1 MAEVDIHAP
10 GVECI
15 KTQCYFCHANCGV
28 LAYVKDG
35 EVIKIEGDPDYTNQ
49 GGLCC
54 RGTSALLHVNHPG
67 RVNHALKRAGE
78 KGEGKWE
85 QIDYDQAIQ
94 EVADRINQIKEENGA
109 EAVASAGGTTRT
121 DDWARRRFLNQF
133 GTPNGFHNALLCW
146 IPTFM
151 AETCVAGWSPFETD
165 LGGAK
170 SLILWGMNP
179 GASTLPSMHGYWDL
193 IQNGMKTIVVDPRYS
208 ETAAKA
214 DLWLPLLP
222 GTDCALALSLLYC
235 AVMEGLCNFDFC
247 TQWCDGFEELMAHVG
262 EYTPEWASEITGL
275 DAELIRK
282 AAAMYCTNTP
292 GCIQWGCTWDQLGRS
307 STTTSHALQLLRA
320 VTGNLEVPGGDG
332 MPGPIMNALCDE
344 ELELNEL
351 LPEEQKA
358 KQIGSNK
365 FRLTS
370 WPGYTLISKTN
381 KRTWGKTLPTEWFC
395 EAHGPSVFR
404 AILTKDPYE
413 IRALIVNATN
423 PMMSYG
429 DSKMVLA
436 AIKAVEFLVVVDY
449 WITPTALFADYV
461 FPAAGALERPTII
474 THYGA
479 TDSVMGGRRAIQP
492 MYDRH
497 TDMTFWRKLGLACGQ
512 DPANWPWE
520 TEEEAYWAIIQSI
533 GLPVSSYNEFVDKI
547 RMYYPPLHQSKYISR
562 GAFWTP
568 TGKVELNSTILQELG
583 YPGMPTYIGCSE
595 NPLDDPE
602 VAKEYPI
609 RLTTGGGFMPYHHSE
624 HFNMPYTR
632 YLSPDPYF
640 FINPELAEKLNIKQ
654 YDWCWIETR
663 RGRIKMRADLDNI
676 IDPRAIMC
684 PRGWW
689 FPERDGSADLDNP
702 FGCLESNVNV
712 LTSVDDEHCDPMGGS
727 WANRGLLCKVYKC
740 VDGDT
745 EFTYNDTKWAIPGS
759 DARKGKTVEEA
770 VHRMPSEVIKAREDI
785 PFEKPKPDVEVPEG
799 FEWQWQDKQL
809 YHIKTNFKRDEAGW
823 IVDPKTKKQYDAHTM
838 WRFDP
843 ATNLLVDDETGT
855 TYDMQ
860 RRRAQYWGSILC
872 YPGLEEAPYEL
883 PESVT
888 WDVNNGVGMAFGK
901 PYDSNSGWCID
912 PETNVY
918 YDSFTG
924 YSYDATNDVLLDE
937 AGNWYDKETRARIQ
951 YWGTLKCYPG
961 LEEAPYEL
969 PEGIAWSTERGI
981 GMAFGHPYNV
991 ESGWCVDPV
1000 SNVFYD
1006 AYTGLA
1012 FDPTQN
1018 NLVDEA
1024 SGYRYDMTTRAALD
1038 GGPDILEAVKDGAP
1052 RPEGLP
1058 TTALW
1063 DAKTGLASAFGHPY
1077 DPASGWCIDPI
1088 TNVYYDAY
1096 TGLALD
1102 SARDCLVDEQTGYHY
1117 NKDTREPI
1125 DGGEDV
1131 LDRSV
1136 YESLKNGFPQQF
1148 TDENGVL
1155 CEYYFVYEPDPVAM
1169 AAAAAAA
1176 AKEAG
1181 VGAVAG
1187 AGAGAGALGTAIL
1200 PEAVVGKYEFDE
1212 NVPGSMPS
1220 CKAKIDKTVTNY
1232 KFDENVAGSMPARK
1246 PIATTG
1252 VVGAAAASAAGTAAS
1267 AVAGVAAAGTG
1278 VVQPEAVVG
1287 QYVFDE
1293 AVPGSMPSCKAK
1305 INKTVKNYKFDENV
1319 AGSMPARKPIAT
1331 ASAAGAG
1338 ATSPAALMGAG
1349 GVAAMAPIAGA
1360 GVSADEAVVG
1370 RYEFD
1375 EAVPG
1380 SMPSCKAKIYKT
1392 VKNYTFDENVAGSMP
1407 AHKPI
1412 AGLVQG
1418 APTERE
1424 VKNYFAPVPE
1434 GFRLAKR
1441 VRPVVAEA
1449 AGAGEQNAATAGGA
1463 ATSAETGAVVEQAV
1477 IQPEAI
1483 VGKYEFDE
1491 AVPGSMPSCKAKL
1504 NKTVTNYSFDAA
1516 VPGSMPARKP
1526 IATIIKVAGSAGAGV
1541 AGATAAM
1548 VEKVV
1553 VEPVAVVGK
1562 FVFSE
1567 SEPGSMPSCKEKQN
1581 KTVVNYKFDAAVPG
1595 SMPSRKPTAT
1605 TIKVSG
1611 GAAAQVIEE
1620 AEAIVAAAEDA
1631 QSSVEKY
1638 VFDENVAGSMPASKD
1653 RQVKSG
1659 KTKKFDENV
1668 PGSMPARKP
1677 RK

>member
-10 GVECI
+10 GVECV

-54 RGTSALLHVNHPG
+54 RGTSALLHVNHPA
-67 RVNHALKRAGE
+67 RVNHALKRAGK

-85 QIDYDQAIQ
+85 QIDYDQAIK
-94 EVADRINQIKEENGA
+94 EVAERINQIKEENGA

-193 IQNGMKTIVVDPRYS
+193 IQSGMKTIVVDPRYS

-247 TQWCDGFEELMAHVG
+247 SQWCDGFEELMAHVG

-275 DAELIRK
+275 DPELIRQ
-282 AAAMYCTNTP
+282 AASMYCTNTP

-413 IRALIVNATN
+413 VRALIVNATN
-423 PMMSYG
+423 PINSYG
-429 DSKMVLA
+429 DSKMTLA

-533 GLPVSSYNEFVDKI
+533 GLPVSSYNEFVDKV
-547 RMYYPPLHQSKYISR
+547 RMYYPPLHQSKYLSR

-583 YPGMPTYIGCSE
+583 YPGMPTYLGCSE
-595 NPLDDPE
+595 NPIDDPE
-602 VAKEYPI
+602 IAKDYPI

-640 FINPELAEKLNIKQ
+640 YINPELAEKLNIKQ

-663 RGRIKMRADLDNI
+663 RGRIKMRADVDNI

-689 FPERDGSADLDNP
+689 FPERDGSDDLDNP

-740 VDGDT
+740 VDGDF
-745 EFTYNDTKWAIPGS
+745 EYTYNDTKWAIPGS

-770 VHRMPSEVIKAREDI
+770 VHRMPSEVVKAREDI
-785 PFEKPKPDVEVPEG
+785 PFEKPQPDFEVPEG
-799 FEWQWQDKQL
+799 FEWQWQDNSL
-809 YHIKTNFKRDEAGW
+809 YHIQTNFKRDEAGW
-823 IVDPKTKKQYDAHTM
+823 IVDPKTKKQYDAYTM

-843 ATNLLVDDETGT
+843 ASNLLVDDATGT

-872 YPGLEEAPYEL
+872 YPGSEQPPYEL
-883 PESVT
+883 PEHIT
-888 WDVNNGVGMAFGK
+888 WDANNGVGMAFGR
-901 PYDSNSGWCID
+901 PYDVNSGWCID
-912 PETNVY
+912 PETGVY

-924 YSYDATNDVLLDE
+924 YSYDATNQVLLDE
-937 AGNWYDKETRARIQ
+937 AGNWYDMETRARIQ
-951 YWGTLKCYPG
+951 YWGTLKCFPG
-961 LEEAPYEL
+961 LESAPYEL
-969 PEGIAWSTERGI
+969 PEGIAWNAQRGI
-981 GMAFGHPYNV
+981 GMAFGHPYNT
-991 ESGWCVDPV
+991 ENGWCIDPV
-1000 SNVFYD
+1000 TNVFYD

-1018 NLVDEA
+1018 NLVDEKT
-1024 SGYRYDMTTRAALD
+1024 GYRYDMTTRAALD
-1038 GGPDILEAVKDGAP
+1038 GGSDILEAVKDGAP
-1052 RPEGLP
+1052 RPEDLP
-1058 TTALW
+1058 TTVAW
-1063 DAKTGLASAFGHPY
+1063 DAKCGLGSAFGHPY
-1077 DPASGWCIDPI
+1077 DAATGWCIDPI

-1096 TGLALD
+1096 TGLAYD
-1102 SARDCLVDEQTGYHY
+1102 PTKDCLVSEETGYHY
-1117 NKDTREPI
+1117 CKDTREPL

-1131 LDRSV
+1131 LDRIV

-1148 TDENGVL
+1148 TNENGEL
-1155 CEYYFVYEPDPVAM
+1155 CEYYFVYEPDAAAM
-1169 AAAAAAA
+1169 AAAAQAGT
-1176 AKEAG
+1176 AG
-1181 VGAVAG
+1181 VATAG
-1187 AGAGAGALGTAIL
+1187 AAGGSGTAIL
-1200 PEAVVGKYEFDE
+1200 PEAVVGRYDFDE
-1212 NVPGSMPS
+1212 NVAGSMPS
-1220 CKAKIDKTVTNY
+1220 CKAKVNKTVTNY
-1232 KFDENVAGSMPARK
+1232 TFDENVAGSMPARK
-1246 PIATTG
+1246 P
-1252 VVGAAAASAAGTAAS
+1252 VAS
-1267 AVAGVAAAGTG
+1267 AGVAGAAGAGAASSASGVAASGEATG
-1278 VVQPEAVVG
+1278 AKTAAVASIAGLGAEVASDEAVVG
-1287 QYVFDE
+1287 CYDFNE
-1293 AVPGSMPSCKAK
+1293 NEPGSMPSCKAK
-1305 INKTVKNYKFDENV
+1305 
-1319 AGSMPARKPIAT
+1319 R
-1331 ASAAGAG
+1331 
-1338 ATSPAALMGAG
+1338 L
-1349 GVAAMAPIAGA
+1349 
-1360 GVSADEAVVG
+1360 
-1370 RYEFD
+1370 
-1375 EAVPG
+1375 
-1380 SMPSCKAKIYKT
+1380 KT

-1407 AHKPI
+1407 ARKPV

-1434 GFRLAKR
+1434 GYRLAKR
-1441 VRPVVAEA
+1441 VRLVVVAPEEQSSGD
-1449 AGAGEQNAATAGGA
+1449 AGATTGAT
-1463 ATSAETGAVVEQAV
+1463 TSAASGTDVIDALSVGDYAV
-1477 IQPEAI
+1477 IGRYDFNEN
-1483 VGKYEFDE
+1483 E
-1491 AVPGSMPSCKAKL
+1491 PGSMPSCKAKRL
-1504 NKTVTNYSFDAA
+1504 KTVKNYTFDENTA
-1516 VPGSMPARKP
+1516 GSMPARKP
-1526 IATIIKVAGSAGAGV
+1526 VAGSVVCGTCGAGTS
-1541 AGATAAM
+1541 ATNATA
-1548 VEKVV
+1548 
-1553 VEPVAVVGK
+1553 
-1562 FVFSE
+1562 S
-1567 SEPGSMPSCKEKQN
+1567 S
-1581 KTVVNYKFDAAVPG
+1581 
-1595 SMPSRKPTAT
+1595 
-1605 TIKVSG
+1605 
-1611 GAAAQVIEE
+1611 AAAQVIQE
-1620 AEAIVAAAEDA
+1620 AESIVAAA
-1631 QSSVEKY
+1631 QSQGDKY
-1638 VFDENVAGSMPASKD
+1638 IFNENEPGSMPASKD
-1653 RQVKSG
+1653 RMYKAVCAF
-1659 KTKKFDENV
+1659 TFDENV

-1677 RK
+1677 AK